1 MDIEEQQLLQSRQ
14 PLSRHLLIR
23 PSAYAGEHPLGYKLR
38 LAHVNGLA
46 DPRWMD
52 AWAGPAQLKGHGHA
66 RWCPHC
72 LAADEPFWL
81 SAWQTER
88 AACMLHG
95 CWLVDVCPSCSRR
108 AVWNGMRFL
117 SCKCGQELIQTVSTE
132 FSSQLASVLHR
143 QIGEDAKWGQLNV
156 DERWRICRVLGALQ
170 THGLSGKPMKKASS
184 TSVASERQLLEEGAA
199 IIANGREALFALLDR
214 IRVQSHGRD
223 TVQIMGQAFPLL
235 LRLIRKQLGPQ
246 ERCWLEEEV
255 EAYVSLTGDGETAV
269 VWRGRGSTVSSSIQG
284 NARKLRVRPMRL
296 PSVCSMV
303 GVVPKSRRTR
313 SGRRRLVVGAREV
326 AQIQRGLDCMV
337 SMRAIARRFGLSA
350 QRQKLLAGAGLIRRS
365 GAYVDSESVSQ
376 LLRRFVES
384 HCREH
389 DSAELDSISVAEAF
403 RHLVPVSR
411 TVSFIEA
418 VLCGG
423 LGVFSEKAEVSR
435 LDELFVSKRAV
446 AEVVSA
452 SSADVSRLT
461 ICEAAETLEVKQEVM
476 YHLVSVG
483 LLKTSAAR
491 IGRRTTR
498 VIELAELER
507 FRAEVEPLTSAA
519 ARAGVGFRSGLAWA
533 KRQGLSLVSGPC
545 VDGGRQYFVL
555 RCGY

>member
-1 MDIEEQQLLQSRQ
+1 MDVEEQQLLQPTQ

-23 PSAYAGEHPLGYKLR
+23 PPAYAGEHSLGYKLR
-38 LAHVNGLA
+38 LAYVNGLA

-52 AWAGPAQLKGHGHA
+52 VWKGSAQLKGHGHA

-72 LAADEPFWL
+72 LATDEPFWL
-81 SAWQTER
+81 NAWQTER

-95 CWLVDVCPSCSRR
+95 CWLVDVCPSCCRR

-117 SCKCGQELIQTVSTE
+117 SCKCGQKLVHTIPTE
-132 FSSQLASVLHR
+132 FSPHLVSVLHR
-143 QIGEDAKWGQLNV
+143 QVGEDARWGQLNV

-199 IIANGREALFALLDR
+199 IIANGKEALFALLDR
-214 IRVQSHGRD
+214 IRVPSRGGD

-246 ERCWLEEEV
+246 ERRWLEDKV

-269 VWRGRGSTVSSSIQG
+269 IWRGRGSTISSSIQG

-326 AQIQRGLDCMV
+326 AQIQHGLDCMI
-337 SMRAIARRFGLSA
+337 SMRGVAHRFGLSA
-350 QRQKLLAGAGLIRRS
+350 QRQKLLAEAGLIRRS
-365 GAYVDSESVSQ
+365 GAYMDGESISR
-376 LLRRFVES
+376 LLRRLVEGQ
-384 HCREH
+384 CRDK
-389 DSAELDSISVAEAF
+389 DSAGLDGISLAEAF
-403 RHLVPVSR
+403 RNLVPVSR
-411 TVSFIEA
+411 TVPFIEA
-418 VLCGG
+418 ALRGK
-423 LGVFSEKAEVSR
+423 LGVFSGKEKVSR
-435 LDELFVSKRAV
+435 LDDLVVSKHEI
-446 AEVVSA
+446 AEVLGA
-452 SSADVSRLT
+452 SSVDSLRLT
-461 ICEAAETLEVKQEVM
+461 ICEAAEKLEVKQEVM
-476 YHLVSVG
+476 YHLVNVG
-483 LLKTSAAR
+483 LLKTSVTHA
-491 IGRRTTR
+491 GRRATR
-498 VIELAELER
+498 VIDLTELER

-519 ARAGVGFRSGLAWA
+519 ARAGVDFRSGLAWA

-555 RCGY
+555 RCG